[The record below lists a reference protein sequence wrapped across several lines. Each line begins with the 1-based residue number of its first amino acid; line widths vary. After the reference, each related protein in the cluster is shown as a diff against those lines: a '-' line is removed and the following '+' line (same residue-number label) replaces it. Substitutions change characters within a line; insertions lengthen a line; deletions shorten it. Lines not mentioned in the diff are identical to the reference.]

1 MRVHMA
7 DVCAAVLM
15 IGCAATGCAQTS
27 QTTQAVP
34 TNPVTPQQQCV
45 RAVFAVLSAMVSHPH
60 DNRPFEDFVARY
72 GTTSVTY
79 AAYRDAFTPFYDLSA
94 PFYDLSAT
102 HGIRGAEDRLR
113 DSVTKKCA
121 AAG

>member
-1 MRVHMA
+1 MA
-7 DVCAAVLM
+7 GVCAAVLM

-45 RAVFAVLSAMVSHPH
+45 QAVFAVLSAMVSHPY

-94 PFYDLSAT
+94 T
-102 HGIRGAEDRLR
+102 RGIRGAEDRLR
-113 DSVTKKCA
+113 DSVTKECA